1 MEKSKKKKIIKITAI
16 AILLIL
22 IIVIVLLYMFQ
33 KNFRNWVDIKIL
45 NKNITEEDIATIDL
59 NIDKENQ
66 VYVYNKYIALLN
78 EQTITLYNNYG
89 NEITNI
95 KVNIN
100 SALFDSSDKYLA
112 LAENGGNE
120 ICLILDKTYLWS
132 NKVEGNILQISVNKN
147 GYVAVITKDNTYS
160 SILTMYNSDG
170 EELFKSYFSS
180 TKVIDV
186 SISEDN
192 KYVAVG
198 EIDSSGVLM
207 QSNVKII
214 SIENA
219 KNNSE
224 DYIVYTRN
232 AEKGTLL
239 IDIIYQSKNKLV
251 CMYDNSIEMIENE
264 QEKDLLK
271 ITNQITFAST
281 GLNNNISYIEEET
294 SGVFKTNSI
303 VKIVNIQNNN
313 TSTYNIEEVPKE
325 LYTND
330 NVIAVNVGTEIY
342 FINTSGWLL
351 RKYSTKQEIT
361 KVLFSNNIAGVV
373 YKDKI
378 IIINL

>member
-239 IDIIYQSKNKLV
+239 IDIKYQSKNKL
-251 CMYDNSIEMIENE
+251 DNIC
-264 QEKDLLK
+264 
-271 ITNQITFAST
+271 
-281 GLNNNISYIEEET
+281 
-294 SGVFKTNSI
+294 
-303 VKIVNIQNNN
+303 
-313 TSTYNIEEVPKE
+313 
-325 LYTND
+325 
-330 NVIAVNVGTEIY
+330 
-342 FINTSGWLL
+342 IN
-351 RKYSTKQEIT
+351 RTK
-361 KVLFSNNIAGVV
+361 
-373 YKDKI
+373 
-378 IIINL
+378 